1 MIISTLE
8 YPMGPGFFIF
18 FTSVDP
24 DGSGGLETFAAST
37 ISEDDERTD
46 DIAIAMALIIG
57 GNYDL

>member
-24 DGSGGLETFAAST
+24 DGGGGQESFAASV
-37 ISEDDERTD
+37 IPEDEKRE
-46 DIAIAMALIIG
+46 DIA
-57 GNYDL
+57 